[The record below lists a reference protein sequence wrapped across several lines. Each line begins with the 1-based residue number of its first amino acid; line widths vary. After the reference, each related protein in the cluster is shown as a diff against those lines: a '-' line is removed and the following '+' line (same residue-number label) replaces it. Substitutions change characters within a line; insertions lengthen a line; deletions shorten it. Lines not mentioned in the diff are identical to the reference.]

1 MRNNRNPNV
10 EIQTIR
16 DRHQSIAPHAN
27 TGIQLLF
34 RIRLY
39 LKTGSRLDPGISIS
53 NFIFI
58 YVMEE
63 NKNQHKS
70 GYVAILGKPNAGK
83 STLMNRLLGSKISI
97 TTHKPQ
103 TTRHQILGIHSEEDL
118 QIIFLDT
125 PGVIDPR
132 YELQKA
138 MMKTVDRARTDADII
153 LLIVDVTDPE
163 VPGRI
168 FKMFSSMRKKIMLVV
183 NKIDKV
189 SDAESEQVAKR
200 IREKYEFS
208 HTLFVSALAGTGLGE
223 LMDTIKE
230 NLKPG
235 PPFYPKDMLAEQP
248 VRFFVAE
255 LIREKLFLLYHQ
267 EIPYS
272 STVDV
277 IQYDERSDLDYI
289 NAEIIVNRNSQ
300 KGILIGK
307 GGKAIKK
314 LGQEARKAIEDF
326 VGKKV
331 YLDLHVKV
339 REKWRENPGQVRHF
353 GY

>member
-1 MRNNRNPNV
+1 
-10 EIQTIR
+10 
-16 DRHQSIAPHAN
+16 
-27 TGIQLLF
+27 
-34 RIRLY
+34 
-39 LKTGSRLDPGISIS
+39 
-53 NFIFI
+53 
-58 YVMEE
+58 MEHT
-63 NKNQHKS
+63 KDHKS

-103 TTRHQILGIHSEEDL
+103 TTRHQILGIYSEENM

-138 MMKTVDRARTDADII
+138 MMKSVDRARTDADII
-153 LLIVDVTDPE
+153 LLIVDVTDPQ

-168 FKMFSSMRKKIMLVV
+168 FKMFSSMRKKIMLVI

-189 SDAESEQVAKR
+189 SNEETREIASQ
-200 IREKYEFS
+200 IQEKYDFFD
-208 HTLFVSALAGTGLGE
+208 TLFVSALNRQGLQN
-223 LMDTIKE
+223 LMDTIKD
-230 NLKPG
+230 NIKPG

-255 LIREKLFLLYHQ
+255 LVREKLFLLYHQ

-277 IQYDERSDLDYI
+277 IQYDERDDLDYI
-289 NAEIIVNRNSQ
+289 NAEIIVNRESQ

-307 GGKAIKK
+307 GGKAIKE
-314 LGQEARKAIEDF
+314 LGKQAREAIESF
-326 VGKKV
+326 VDKKV
-331 YLDLHVKV
+331 FLDLHVKV
-339 REKWRENPGQVRHF
+339 RDKWRENPGQVRHF

>member
-1 MRNNRNPNV
+1 MKHTDNHR
-10 EIQTIR
+10 
-16 DRHQSIAPHAN
+16 
-27 TGIQLLF
+27 
-34 RIRLY
+34 
-39 LKTGSRLDPGISIS
+39 
-53 NFIFI
+53 
-58 YVMEE
+58 
-63 NKNQHKS
+63 S

-83 STLMNRLLGSKISI
+83 STLMNRLLGSKVSI

-103 TTRHQILGIHSEEDL
+103 TTRHQILGIHSEDDL

-153 LLIVDVTDPE
+153 LLIVDVTEPE
-163 VPGRI
+163 IPGRI
-168 FKMFSSMRKKIMLVV
+168 FKMFSSMKGKEIFLII
-183 NKIDKV
+183 NKIDKT
-189 SDAESEQVAKR
+189 SEQQCEAVANK
-200 IREKYEFS
+200 IQEQFDFDK
-208 HTLFVSALAGTGLGE
+208 TLFVSAINGTGLQK
-223 LMDTIKE
+223 LMDTVKADI
-230 NLKPG
+230 KPG
-235 PPFYPKDMLAEQP
+235 PPFYPKDMLSEQP

-255 LIREKLFLLYHQ
+255 MIREQLFLLYHQ

-272 STVDV
+272 STISIV
-277 IQYDERSDLDYI
+277 QYDERDDLDYI
-289 NAEIIVNRNSQ
+289 NADIIVNRESQ

-314 LGQEARKAIEDF
+314 LGQSAREVIQDF
-326 VGKKV
+326 VDKKV

-339 REKWRENPGQVRHF
+339 RDKWRENPSHVRHY

>member
-1 MRNNRNPNV
+1 MQESQNPH
-10 EIQTIR
+10 R
-16 DRHQSIAPHAN
+16 
-27 TGIQLLF
+27 
-34 RIRLY
+34 
-39 LKTGSRLDPGISIS
+39 
-53 NFIFI
+53 
-58 YVMEE
+58 
-63 NKNQHKS
+63 S

-83 STLMNRLLGSKISI
+83 STLMNRLLGSKVSI
-97 TTHKPQ
+97 ITPKPQ
-103 TTRHQILGIHSEEDL
+103 TTRHQILGIYSEEDV

-138 MMKTVDRARTDADII
+138 MMKSVDRARSDADII
-153 LLIVDVTDPE
+153 LFIVDVTDPE

-168 FKMFSSMRKKIMLVV
+168 FKMFSSMRKKIVLVI
-183 NKIDKV
+183 NKIDTV
-189 SDAESEQVAKR
+189 SDAEAEQVANR
-200 IREKYEFS
+200 IGAEHDFS
-208 HTLFVSALAGTGLGE
+208 ETLFVSALNGTGLAE
-223 LMDTIKE
+223 LMSTVKE

-235 PPFYPKDMLAEQP
+235 PPFYPRDMLAEQP

-277 IQYDERSDLDYI
+277 IQYDERDDLDYI
-289 NAEIIVNRNSQ
+289 NADIIVNRNSQ

-307 GGKAIKK
+307 GGKAIKE
-314 LGQEARKAIEDF
+314 LGKQSREAIEEF